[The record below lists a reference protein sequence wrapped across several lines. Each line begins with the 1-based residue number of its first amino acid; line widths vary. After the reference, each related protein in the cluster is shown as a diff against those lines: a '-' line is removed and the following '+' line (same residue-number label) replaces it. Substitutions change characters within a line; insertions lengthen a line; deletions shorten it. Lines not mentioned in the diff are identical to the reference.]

1 MERVDMR
8 FDGRSTRKSS
18 GNSAD
23 EGAAAEVCEC
33 YDAVVLAGG
42 KARRLGGADKP
53 MVSVGGVSLLDRA
66 IQACAGAGRTIVV
79 GPRRATVRPV
89 HHVRE
94 QPVHAGPLAALAEGV
109 RWVRAPFVVVLAADL
124 PFVRREMVTELLL
137 QTAGSGVEGAVMLET
152 QGRDNPLFA
161 AYRTEAVRQGLKLT
175 LDRHGALTDLPIRLL
190 TNALAL
196 RHVPDVG
203 GASFDCD
210 TWEAVA
216 LARARLKLNA
226 G

>member
-1 MERVDMR
+1 MR
-8 FDGRSTRKSS
+8 
-18 GNSAD
+18 
-23 EGAAAEVCEC
+23 EC

-42 KARRLGGADKP
+42 RARRLGGADKP

-124 PFVRREMVTELLL
+124 PFVRQELVTELLR

-161 AYRTEAVRQGLKLT
+161 AYRTAAVRQGLRLT
-175 LDRHGALTDLPIRLL
+175 LAQHGALTDLPIRLL
-190 TNALAL
+190 TNALVL

-203 GASFDCD
+203 GVSFDCD